1 TIAAQVKQQVTKEG
15 YVDFHL
21 NQAKTYME
29 ETEALAYKLIGAEDM
44 ELSTQIIWKDA
55 IARGIKVDVLDRAEN
70 FLRFQKGDHVEY
82 VKQASKTSKD
92 NYVSVLMMEN
102 KVVTKLVL

>member
-1 TIAAQVKQQVTKEG
+1 MKQQVTKEG

-70 FLRFQKGDHVEY
+70 FLRFQKRRPCGVC
-82 VKQASKTSKD
+82 KTSEQNIQRQLRFRFNDGK
-92 NYVSVLMMEN
+92 
-102 KVVTKLVL
+102 